1 MTYMEKENWNGPG
14 KQKAETCINKYTFSL
29 IQLLTIY
36 VIFMKLRGERKK
48 KIWKQAY
55 PAKTQQPEIIW
66 WQKQARFAFHS
77 IPNNNLPAPNKRKLQ
92 TQPKIKK

>member
-36 VIFMKLRGERKK
+36 VIIMKIRGEIKK
-48 KIWKQAY
+48 KKNWKQAY
-55 PAKTQQPEIIW
+55 PAKTQQPETVT
-66 WQKQARFAFHS
+66 S
-77 IPNNNLPAPNKRKLQ
+77 LS
-92 TQPKIKK
+92 